1 MELSTSIVWAGVM
14 ITIIGAYSRRQS
26 IRNYIESNIPK
37 SWINILGY
45 TGGFMQLGAV
55 TAVSMGWLKNTSPLY
70 HGISLVGSGG
80 LLLNAFYFGANPAV
94 VINTIWMSM
103 NIFGIVGGISNL
115 EVLEDLPS
123 LDLGLPISA
132 TA

>member
-55 TAVSMGWLKNTSPLY
+55 TAVSMGWLNNTSPLY

-80 LLLNAFYFGANPAV
+80 P
-94 VINTIWMSM
+94 T
-103 NIFGIVGGISNL
+103 GIVGSISNL

-123 LDLGLPISA
+123 LDLGLPTPS

>member
-26 IRNYIESNIPK
+26 IRNYIEANISE

-45 TGGFMQLGAV
+45 AGGFMQLGAV
-55 TAVSMGWLKNTSPLY
+55 AAVSTGWLKNTSPLY
-70 HGISLVGSGG
+70 HGISLIGSSG
-80 LLLNAFYFGANPAV
+80 LLLNAFYYGSNPAL

-115 EVLEDLPS
+115 EVLEDLTS
-123 LDLGLPISA
+123 LDLGIPISA